1 MFHWKTIYALL
12 CALSAL
18 AAAADPN
25 DAATA
30 TNQFALD
37 LYRQLAGGKPRA
49 NLLLSPYSI
58 ETALAMTCAGADGE
72 TRAELARALH
82 FPKVQAPMHASFRA
96 LRETLASVGNGVEL
110 RVANRLFGQEGYA
123 FDAGMLSFMHD
134 TYAAEL
140 EPLSFRTGLDASRT
154 RINGWVEAQTAN
166 RIRNIL
172 APGSLDER
180 TRLVLVNALYFKA
193 KWADQFAKA
202 ATADLPFAVPGA
214 RDVKVRT
221 MTRRQHYGYVHRDGF
236 TAVSVPYTGGQ
247 LHLLVLLPDAAD
259 GLAALTP
266 KVTPE
271 LLKEY
276 AALGTSDVVLYLPKL
291 KLEPETIQLVPALR
305 ALGVKTAFDPN
316 AADFTRLAP
325 PTTEGPLAISTVLHK
340 TFLALDE
347 EETEAAAATV
357 VGIPAPTAMVH
368 REKPKEPIV
377 VRVDHPFLF
386 AVQHRASGACLF
398 LGRVVDPR

>member
-1 MFHWKTIYALL
+1 MCALL
-12 CALSAL
+12 CACSAL
-18 AAAADPN
+18 AASADDPN

-58 ETALAMTCAGADGE
+58 ETALAMTCAGADGK
-72 TRAELARALH
+72 TREELASALH

-110 RVANRLFGQEGYA
+110 RVANRLFGQDGYA
-123 FDAGMLSFMHD
+123 FDAETLRFVQDS
-134 TYAAEL
+134 YAAGL
-140 EPLSFRTGLDASRT
+140 EPLSFRTGLDASVT
-154 RINGWVEAQTAN
+154 RINGWVEEQTAN

-172 APGSLDER
+172 APGSLNER

-193 KWADQFAKA
+193 KWANQFKKT

-214 RDVKVRT
+214 KDAKART
-221 MTRRQHYGYVHRDGF
+221 MTQRRHYGYLHRDGF
-236 TAVSVPYTGGQ
+236 TAVSVPYMGGQ
-247 LHLLVLLPDAAD
+247 LHLLVLLPEAED

-271 LLKEY
+271 LLKEC
-276 AALGTSDVVLYLPKL
+276 AALEASDVVLYLPKL

-305 ALGVKTAFDPN
+305 ALGVKTAFDQN
-316 AADFTRLAP
+316 TADFSRLAP
-325 PTTEGPLAISTVLHK
+325 PTPEGPLAISTVLHK

-357 VGIPAPTAMVH
+357 VGKMPPTAMVR

-386 AVQHRASGACLF
+386 AVQHRASGVCLF